1 MTEYSVTLTILN
13 QRWTKNNIEGI
24 QGICHDTYLQ
34 QEHTDRDSDA
44 YIPSLSSS
52 FCNPLGFIPQEGQIF
67 KNMDLFAL
75 SKKNRSFHLIPEKS
89 LLYECIYNMFLRQCI
104 LTACRRLKLLF
115 FSISLKISGKNVALH
130 GWKCWNFLIRAY
142 LATIS
147 CRNVAMVIKNLS

>member
-34 QEHTDRDSDA
+34 QERTDRDSDA

-75 SKKNRSFHLIPEKS
+75 SKKIDPF
-89 LLYECIYNMFLRQCI
+89 I
-104 LTACRRLKLLF
+104 L
-115 FSISLKISGKNVALH
+115 SLKNH
-130 GWKCWNFLIRAY
+130 CYMNAY
-142 LATIS
+142 TI
-147 CRNVAMVIKNLS
+147 CF